1 MGQAASSLRKPVV
14 RATSAASNTA
24 AAATA
29 SAKAP
34 RSSQPPPGTSTT
46 AAASVDDAAANQQL
60 LQNLTK
66 LGQVTV
72 DSPAI
77 LQRTHEQMTH
87 LVRMQELSESASTT
101 DGKSIDANSLWQLL
115 EEHKHTRTIEDANK
129 LAKRYKIDP
138 ELVQRLSKIVNTPT
152 LGREIV
158 LPTKDGESRTF
169 KEALWVDPQYQSSS

>member
-24 AAATA
+24 ATAATTLAA
-29 SAKAP
+29 SQAP
-34 RSSQPPPGTSTT
+34 RTTQPQHQQ
-46 AAASVDDAAANQQL
+46 AAPAVEDGSANQQL

-72 DSPAI
+72 DSPAV
-77 LQRTHEQMTH
+77 LQRTHEKMTH

-101 DGKSIDANSLWQLL
+101 SGKSTDAYSLSQLL
-115 EEHKHTRTIEDANK
+115 EERKYARTVEDANQ
-129 LAKRYKIDP
+129 LAKKYNLDP

-152 LGREIV
+152 LGRETT
-158 LPTKDGESRTF
+158 LNMKDGERRTY
-169 KEALWVDPQYQSSS
+169 KEALWVDSNL